1 MDKETFDRIL
11 IEEGIDLAEVR
22 NMFWNGRPSNLTEE
36 DLRSAVKELKTSG
49 DYLRYKTRK
58 ALNDAMNR
66 ASGRDK

>member
-1 MDKETFDRIL
+1 
-11 IEEGIDLAEVR
+11 
-22 NMFWNGRPSNLTEE
+22 MFWNGRPSNLTEE